1 MYEFT
6 EEQKD
11 WVLAEIGY
19 SRKQLDSDLEQIKEW
34 LKQQQH
40 LPACRL
46 KESDNFL
53 KNYLTGCKGSLEKT
67 KRKLDAYYTFR
78 SHSELFTNRDPLDPQ
93 YVQMRQ
99 LMTIAP
105 VPAITEGRQIILVY
119 GSITKVDP
127 EGFHFLPFLRALVNS
142 SELWLREVGLHPQL
156 YLLGNFDKFSVQ
168 HIMKMKPLL
177 LRDMVYYLL
186 NEMPFRIAKISLI
199 NCPSFTA
206 AFMNKWVK
214 PFLSKKVRDRLYIT
228 SNGIEEVIQDLENV
242 PLPEEYGGDLPLRQL
257 SEQWREEEAK
267 RRQWYLNELSEQC
280 DESKRVVSE
289 DPTNPYFGVP
299 GSLKKLVVD

>member
-6 EEQKD
+6 EEQID
-11 WVLAEIGY
+11 WVLAEISY

-34 LKQQQH
+34 LKLQHH

-99 LMTIAP
+99 LMTFAP
-105 VPAITEGRQIILVY
+105 VPVISEGRKIMFLF

-127 EGFHFLPFLRALVNS
+127 EGFHFLPFLRAYLNC
-142 SELWLREVGLHPQL
+142 SELWLRE
-156 YLLGNFDKFSVQ
+156 
-168 HIMKMKPLL
+168 
-177 LRDMVYYLL
+177 
-186 NEMPFRIAKISLI
+186 NEMPFRIAKISWI
-199 NCPSFTA
+199 NCPPFIV
-206 AFMNKWVK
+206 AFINKWVK
-214 PFLSKKVRDRLYIT
+214 PFLSKKLRDRLYIT

-242 PLPEEYGGDLPLRQL
+242 PLPEQYGGDFPLRQL

-299 GSLKKLVVD
+299 GSLKRLVVD